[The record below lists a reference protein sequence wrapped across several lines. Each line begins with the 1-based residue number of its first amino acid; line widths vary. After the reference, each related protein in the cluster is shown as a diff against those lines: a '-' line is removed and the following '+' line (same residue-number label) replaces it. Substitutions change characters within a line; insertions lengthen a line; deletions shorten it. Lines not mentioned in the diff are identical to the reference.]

1 MLKVRDLGLSDYQ
14 ETWDQMKSF
23 TSDRDETTEDEL
35 WLTEHHPV
43 YTLGQ
48 AGKREHFLIE
58 PQIPVVHSDRGGQ
71 LTYHGPGQIVG
82 YTLVDLK
89 RARISVHQFVNLLE
103 QVMID
108 TVGAFG
114 ATARRMP
121 KQPGVY
127 VDGKKIGSLGLRV
140 RRSRTYHGI
149 SLNVNMDLSPFDSIN
164 PCGMPGMSVTHLAML
179 SNEVD
184 MDIAKSKFISLF
196 LDLFQRAESIPSKNI
211 STLDFVLDS

>member
-1 MLKVRDLGLSDYQ
+1 MLKVRDLGLTDYQ
-14 ETWDQMKSF
+14 DTWDQMKSF

-35 WLTEHHPV
+35 WLTEHYPV

-89 RARISVHQFVNLLE
+89 RAQLSVHQFVYLLE

-114 ATARRMP
+114 ATARRIS

-127 VDGKKIGSLGLRV
+127 VKGKKIGSLGLRV
-140 RRSRTYHGI
+140 RRGCTYHGI
-149 SLNVNMDLSPFDSIN
+149 SLNVNMDLSPFDSII
-164 PCGMPGMSVTHLAML
+164 PCGLSDMSVTHLANLNCNVSM
-179 SNEVD
+179 NKT
-184 MDIAKSKFISLF
+184 KSKFVSSF
-196 LDLFQRAESIPSKNI
+196 MDSVQNVNLDILEQ
-211 STLDFVLDS
+211 